1 MFFSKNSI
9 KLVYCK
15 KQISCLI
22 VKLQILHCAAFCY
35 GWLVLQSTLLLM
47 QFSNV
52 FLALPLLQKNLGT
65 APFIQHLR
73 KNPRVGL
80 LGILLSWVW
89 SRFVRIGVL
98 EVTQPCNDRKTHPA
112 GITQQPHLPV
122 TVRSAVYSA
131 HGNLILA
138 YITLKVSP
146 SWTGLWNSV
155 VWSKETFKCFWS
167 LQETSGCTGATSA
180 PSLQFL

>member
-1 MFFSKNSI
+1 MK
-9 KLVYCK
+9 YCE

-73 KNPRVGL
+73 INPRVGL
-80 LGILLSWVW
+80 LGILLSWVR
-89 SRFVRIGVL
+89 SRFVQMGVL
-98 EVTQPCNDRKTHPA
+98 EVTQPCNDRKTHPE
-112 GITQQPHLPV
+112 GIIPNNHIYQWKCLVHCSVHSASAYKSQGGV
-122 TVRSAVYSA
+122 AWNITVL
-131 HGNLILA
+131 G
-138 YITLKVSP
+138 
-146 SWTGLWNSV
+146 
-155 VWSKETFKCFWS
+155 
-167 LQETSGCTGATSA
+167 
-180 PSLQFL
+180 

>member
-1 MFFSKNSI
+1 MQ
-9 KLVYCK
+9 YCE

-73 KNPRVGL
+73 INPRVGL
-80 LGILLSWVW
+80 LGILLSWVRR
-89 SRFVRIGVL
+89 RFVQMGVL
-98 EVTQPCNDRKTHPA
+98 EVTQPCTDRKTRPA

-131 HGNLILA
+131 HCN
-138 YITLKVSP
+138 YIIHIKHIP
-146 SWTGLWNSV
+146 
-155 VWSKETFKCFWS
+155 
-167 LQETSGCTGATSA
+167 
-180 PSLQFL
+180 FLD